1 MDTLALLLGRWR
13 VERRIVDRLVGD
25 ETVFTGTATV
35 EPAGAAP
42 DRPASYVEE
51 GEVVRGSH
59 RASAAR
65 RLTYHP
71 LADGSLDVRFAD
83 GRHFVDLDLRTGA
96 WEARHPCA
104 PDDYLV
110 ETRVLTPTSFVERW
124 TVRGPAKSYD
134 AETTYTR
141 AG

>member
-1 MDTLALLLGRWR
+1 MDTLTLLLGRWR
-13 VERRIVDRLVGD
+13 VERRVVDRLVGD
-25 ETVFTGTATV
+25 ETVFTGTAVV
-35 EPAGAAP
+35 EAAGVDP

-59 RASAAR
+59 RASASR

-71 LADGSLDVRFAD
+71 RTDGSLAD
-83 GRHFVDLDLRTGA
+83 GRHFVDLDLRAGA

-110 ETRVLTPTSFVERW
+110 ETRVLSPTSFIERW

-141 AG
+141 AD